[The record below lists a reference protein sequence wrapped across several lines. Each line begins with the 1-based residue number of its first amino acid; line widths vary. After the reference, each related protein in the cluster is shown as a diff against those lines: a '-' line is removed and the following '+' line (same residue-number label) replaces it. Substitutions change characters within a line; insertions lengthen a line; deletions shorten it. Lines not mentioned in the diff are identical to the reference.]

1 MGVQQSRHAAASANG
16 SEQGKRAHPR
26 LCELHRR
33 AETGVFS
40 DSESD
45 CFDASDS
52 DADDTDEDGSVWMAL
67 PSALSS
73 TGRTFRK
80 VETSVV
86 DEEEQLQL
94 VKRRARAA
102 RKLQRKSQTT
112 EADTE
117 DATGEAISVRDFQ
130 KLKVIGVGGM
140 GRVLLVRH
148 RRDGKLY
155 AMKVVAK
162 RSVREKDMAARVLS
176 ERDVLGGTSHHA
188 LVHLYWAFQTK
199 SHLYFVMEY
208 CPGGELST
216 HLERA
221 TRFSEE
227 VAAFYAAE
235 LLLAVQQLHQHGIV
249 HRDLKPENVLLT
261 EDGHLKLV
269 DFGISKFGITQATSG
284 AKTICGSYEYLA
296 PEILRGQ
303 EYGTASDWWAFGAV
317 LYELLTGLPPWYS
330 QNPEEMCKHV
340 LQTPLLL
347 PNFISPEAK
356 DLLQKLLNHNP
367 GERLGS
373 LLGGSEIKE
382 HAFFRHVDWEMVT
395 FRETQA
401 PIQPC
406 ESQDAVIDGSNFRAD
421 FTHMS
426 LGSID
431 SSTPRVGAAAFS
443 ESFKGFNFEAPEQQ
457 IEYGYTRDVSLPTG
471 REETP

>member
-1 MGVQQSRHAAASANG
+1 MGAQHSRHAAAASA
-16 SEQGKRAHPR
+16 KDAPVHPGLR
-26 LCELHRR
+26 ELHRR

-45 CFDASDS
+45 RFDASDS
-52 DADDTDEDGSVWMAL
+52 DGDGDDTDDDGSVWMAL

-86 DEEEQLQL
+86 DEEEQLKL

-102 RKLQRKSQTT
+102 RKLQRKSPTT
-112 EADTE
+112 AAGEE
-117 DATGEAISVRDFQ
+117 ETGEAMSPRDFQ
-130 KLKVIGVGGM
+130 RIKVIGVGGM

-148 RRDGKLY
+148 RRDDKLY
-155 AMKVVAK
+155 AMKVVSK
-162 RSVREKDMAARVLS
+162 RSVKEKDMAARVLS

-221 TRFSEE
+221 TMFAEE

-249 HRDLKPENVLLT
+249 HRDIKPENVLLT

-284 AKTICGSYEYLA
+284 AQTICGSYEYLA
-296 PEILRGQ
+296 PEILRGE
-303 EYGTASDWWAFGAV
+303 EYGTAADWWAFGAV

-330 QNPEEMCKHV
+330 QNPEEMCERV
-340 LQTPLLL
+340 LNTPLLF
-347 PNFISPEAK
+347 PYFMSSEAK
-356 DLLQKLLNHNP
+356 DLLRKLLHQNP
-367 GERLGS
+367 SERLGS
-373 LLGGSEIKE
+373 SFGGPEIKE
-382 HAFFRHVDWEMVT
+382 HVFFRHIDWEMVT

-401 PIQPC
+401 PIRPC
-406 ESQDAVIDGSNFRAD
+406 ESPETVVDGTNFLD
-421 FTHMS
+421 EFTHLS
-426 LGSID
+426 IGSID
-431 SSTPRVGAAAFS
+431 SSTPRVGGS
-443 ESFKGFNFEAPEQQ
+443 ESFKGFNFEAPEDQQ
-457 IEYGYTRDVSLPTG
+457 IEYGYTRDVSLPSG
-471 REETP
+471 RGDTP

>member
-1 MGVQQSRHAAASANG
+1 MGTQQSRHAAANEA
-16 SEQGKRAHPR
+16 EQTPVKRAHPGLR
-26 LCELHRR
+26 ELHRR

-45 CFDASDS
+45 RSDASDS
-52 DADDTDEDGSVWMAL
+52 DSAADGDDTDDDGSVWMVL

-80 VETSVV
+80 VETSVM
-86 DEEEQLQL
+86 DEEEQLKL
-94 VKRRARAA
+94 VKRRAR
-102 RKLQRKSQTT
+102 KMQSKSQAAD
-112 EADTE
+112 ADTAE
-117 DATGEAISVRDFQ
+117 AREEEATGEPISPRDFHRI
-130 KLKVIGVGGM
+130 KVIGVGGM

-148 RRDGKLY
+148 RRDGRLY
-155 AMKVVAK
+155 AMKVVSK
-162 RSVREKDMAARVLS
+162 RSVKEKDMATRVLS

-221 TRFSEE
+221 ARFSEE

-249 HRDLKPENVLLT
+249 HRDIKPENVLLT

-284 AKTICGSYEYLA
+284 ARTICGSYEYLA
-296 PEILRGQ
+296 PEILRGE
-303 EYGTASDWWAFGAV
+303 EYGTAADWWAFGAV

-330 QNPEEMCKHV
+330 QNPEEMCR
-340 LQTPLLL
+340 Q
-347 PNFISPEAK
+347 
-356 DLLQKLLNHNP
+356 NP
-367 GERLGS
+367 GKRLGS
-373 LLGGSEIKE
+373 LLGGPEVKE
-382 HAFFRHVDWEMVT
+382 HAFFRYIDWEMVT

-401 PIQPC
+401 PIRPC
-406 ESQDAVIDGSNFRAD
+406 ESPDAVIDGSNFPD
-421 FTHMS
+421 EFTHMS
-426 LGSID
+426 VGSID
-431 SSTPRVGAAAFS
+431 SSTPRLGGG
-443 ESFKGFNFEAPEQQ
+443 ESFKGFNFEAPEDQQ
-457 IEYGYTRDVSLPTG
+457 IEYGFTRDVSLSNS
-471 REETP
+471 RENTP